1 MKAMMSARLLGLL
14 SVLLLTI
21 GAAALWLVS
30 SDTSASANA
39 PLPAPPQATLAAVSP
54 VPLVPLVAP
63 PAPSAKSREEKRF
76 SRADRD
82 DDGLISQTEYLA
94 TRRRNYDKLDANGDG
109 RLDFDEYAA
118 SGITRFAG
126 ADADSSG
133 TLAAAEFASTAPK
146 AKKPV
151 QTAARCNCA
160 NVETASAEN

>member
-54 VPLVPLVAP
+54 VPLVAP

-160 NVETASAEN
+160 AVEIASAEN